1 MSKLI
6 EIKDLVTNFYT
17 YEGVVKA
24 LNKVSL
30 TIDKGLTFG
39 LVGESG
45 CGKSVAVRSIM
56 RIVQSPGVIES
67 GQVIFHGDDNGN
79 PSKEG
84 PVDLLQQPESY
95 MKNLRGDQI
104 SMIFQEPNAALNP
117 ILSIG
122 DQISESFMFHK
133 KKDMADIILS
143 QIDSDDNGA
152 NPLFKPFLKFAYTE
166 VKKDPDSFVVN
177 LLNKF
182 PIRLFWEKRLKEEAK
197 ARSIDI
203 IEKLA
208 IPNAEKIFDS
218 YPHELSGG
226 MKQRIV
232 IAIALACSPILLI
245 ADESTSNLDV
255 TIQAQ
260 ILELLN
266 SLKIDI
272 ISSILLITHDLGV
285 VAETCDRVA
294 VMYAGNVC
302 EVADVKGLFNSPKHP
317 YTKALLNS
325 VPKRKQADELET
337 IEGSVP
343 NLVTP
348 PSGCRFH
355 PRCKLA
361 MGQCKK
367 KVPQVKDTGNNHL
380 VACYAVNPKYGYGH
394 PGLSPK
400 LAHDKH
406 ERNETSLLKFFQIT
420 AMRSFDPSIRGLRTT
435 KNERI

>member
-24 LNKVSL
+24 LNGVSL
-30 TIDKGLTFG
+30 DVDKGLTFG

-56 RIVQSPGVIES
+56 RIVQAPGVIES
-67 GQVIFHGDDNGN
+67 GQVIFHPTEN
-79 PSKEG
+79 EG
-84 PVDLLQQPESY
+84 VDLLQQSEAF
-95 MKNLRGDQI
+95 MRNLRGEQI

-122 DQISESFMFHK
+122 DQVSESFLFHK
-133 KKDMADIILS
+133 KKDMSDKILREL
-143 QIDSDDNGA
+143 DSDDKGA
-152 NPLFKPFLKFAYTE
+152 NALFKPFLKFVYTQL
-166 VKKDPDSFVVN
+166 KNDPNSLIIS
-177 LLNKF
+177 LLNKRPF
-182 PIRLFWEKRLKEEAK
+182 KYFWKNRLNSEAK
-197 ARSIDI
+197 ERSLEI

-208 IPNAEKIFDS
+208 IPDAEKIFNS

-226 MKQRIV
+226 LKQRIV

-266 SLKIDI
+266 SLKKEI

-294 VMYAGNVC
+294 VMYSGNIV
-302 EVADVKGLFNSPKHP
+302 EYAAAKDLFSNPRHP
-317 YTKALLNS
+317 YTIGLLGAIPS
-325 VPKRKQADELET
+325 IEKKDQKLLT
-337 IEGSVP
+337 IRGMVP
-343 NLVTP
+343 NLIYP

-355 PRCKLA
+355 PRCPFA
-361 MGQCKK
+361 QSICKAD
-367 KVPQVKDTGNNHL
+367 VPEFREINAGH
-380 VACYAVNPKYGYGH
+380 YAKCHFAGELDLG
-394 PGLSPK
+394 G
-400 LAHDKH
+400 
-406 ERNETSLLKFFQIT
+406 EQ
-420 AMRSFDPSIRGLRTT
+420 
-435 KNERI
+435 